1 MIIPLFRNLK
11 IRAKL
16 VSVTLFLVLFPLL
29 SVAYLG
35 TDRFAKALKSSSEQ
49 DLEHLV
55 RNIYS
60 MCKIQQEMV
69 QMKVISDL
77 NVARDVIFR
86 YGGPIEVSE
95 DEKVHFDAID
105 QFTDEEFAVS
115 VPKWKVGSTPL
126 TLGTSLVDEVQS
138 LVGGTCTIFQR
149 IEGDRLLRIS
159 TNVRD
164 RRGERAVGTYI
175 PAYSPVVQA
184 ILSGLPYRGRAYV
197 VDGWYISAYE
207 PIKGPGG
214 SVIGAIYVGVKE
226 QSADSLKAEI
236 KGIQV
241 GDTGYVYIMD
251 SKGILKVHPA
261 KENENIIDSKDS
273 SGFEYIRAM
282 IRDSMLLS
290 EGEVGTIRYPWA
302 NPELGEREPR
312 QKIHKYMYFRPWDWI
327 IAAGTYEEEIY
338 RDLIRTERFIGLMVL
353 AGLALVFFLT
363 LTLSKV
369 LTRPIQELTEV
380 TTKMVGGDLSQ
391 RVKIRG
397 GDEIGVL
404 GTSFNR
410 MISQIQHYT
419 SNLEK
424 IVEARTQELKESR
437 EKYRDISRF
446 LNSIL
451 DSATEYA
458 IIALDFHGMII
469 EFNKG
474 AEKLFGWKKGE
485 VVNKKNISIT
495 ISPQDRAKG
504 VPALMSKRTRTEGLC
519 ELDMI
524 RIRRGDKRFPAHTSV
539 TAITD
544 PAGRTTGFLEIIRDL
559 TQRKTLEKELRETK
573 EFLENIMESSVDG
586 IVTTNLKGKIT
597 YMNRAMEEMVQ
608 YAREEVLGKHISLV
622 YVRGIQ
628 EARDVM
634 GMLRAGERAENYEM
648 EVRRKDGEILVIL
661 NSLFLVR
668 DEESQVIGTAGIFK
682 DITEQKQLEAKLK
695 NTQARLVEASK
706 MRALGELVAG
716 VAHELNNPLM
726 ASQTIL
732 HVIFKNMKAECPER
746 ERLELI
752 KKCNNRIEM
761 IVDHLREFS
770 RQTKPEFLT
779 IDITQPI
786 ENALLITGQQ
796 LLDHCISIER
806 HLTDDLPK
814 VFGDSGQLEQVFL
827 NLISNAR
834 DAMEEAE
841 GSKTLTIASYIAEDD
856 SGRWVVVSIKDTG
869 VGIPKENQDKI
880 LEPFFT
886 TKPVGKGTGL
896 GLSLCFGIIEAHEGQ
911 FEIHSE
917 PGRGTEM
924 KVFLPVKESGKEQIN
939 GKTNSHC

>member
-11 IRAKL
+11 IRAKI
-16 VSVTLFLVLFPLL
+16 VSVTLFLVFLPLL
-29 SVAYLG
+29 CVAYLAI
-35 TDRFAKALKSSSEQ
+35 DRFGKALKGASEQ

-55 RNIYS
+55 TNIYS

-77 NVARDVIFR
+77 NVARDVLFR
-86 YGGPIEVSE
+86 NQGAIEIIE
-95 DEKVHFDAID
+95 EETIHFNAVD
-105 QFTDEEFAVS
+105 QFTNEMSPVS
-115 VPKWKVGSTPL
+115 VPLWKVGNT
-126 TLGTSLVDEVQS
+126 TVTRGTSLVDGVQD
-138 LVGGTCTIFQR
+138 LVGGTCTVFQR

-164 RRGERAVGTYI
+164 HKGRRAIGTYI
-175 PAYSPVVQA
+175 PAYSPVAQA

-197 VDGWYISAYE
+197 VDGWYITAYE
-207 PIKGPGG
+207 PIKGPSG
-214 SVIGAIYVGVKE
+214 SIIGALYVGVEE
-226 QSADSLKAEI
+226 QSAESLKAEI
-236 KGIQV
+236 KDIKV

-251 SKGILKVHPA
+251 SRGSLKVHPV
-261 KENENIIDSKDS
+261 KEGENIIDSRDS
-273 SGFEYIRAM
+273 SGYEYIRAM
-282 IRDSMLLS
+282 IRESMLVS

-302 NPELGEREPR
+302 NPELGEKEPR
-312 QKIHKYMYFRPWDWI
+312 QKIHKYTYFKPWDWI

-338 RDLIRTERFIGLMVL
+338 RDLSKTERFIGIIVL
-353 AGLALVFFLT
+353 VGLVLVLFLT

-369 LTRPIQELTEV
+369 LTRPIYELTEV

-458 IIALDFHGMII
+458 IIALDFHGKII

-485 VVNKKNISIT
+485 VVNKENISLTIT
-495 ISPQDRAKG
+495 PEDRAKG
-504 VPALMSKRTRTEGLC
+504 VPTLMSKRTRGESLC
-519 ELDMI
+519 ELDMN
-524 RIRRGDKRFPAHTSV
+524 RLRRGNMRFPAHTTV
-539 TAITD
+539 TAIKD
-544 PAGRTTGFLEIIRDL
+544 PSGRTTGFLEIIRDL
-559 TQRKTLEKELRETK
+559 TQRKNLEKELRETK

-597 YMNRAMEEMVQ
+597 YMNLAMEEMIK
-608 YAREEVLGKHISLV
+608 YRREEVLGKHISLV

-634 GMLRAGERAENYEM
+634 GLLRAGERAENYEM
-648 EVRRKDGEILVIL
+648 EVRRKDGDTLVIL

-668 DEESQVIGTAGIFK
+668 DEEGQVIGTAGIFK
-682 DITEQKQLEAKLK
+682 DISSQKLLEAKLK
-695 NTQARLVEASK
+695 TTQARLVEASK

-732 HVIFKNMKAECPER
+732 YVILKNLKPDCPER
-746 ERLELI
+746 ERLDLI
-752 KKCNNRIEM
+752 KKCNNRIGM

-770 RQTKPEFLT
+770 RQTRPEFQVV
-779 IDITQPI
+779 DVNQPI
-786 ENALLITGQQ
+786 ENALMITGQQ
-796 LLDHCISIER
+796 LLNHSIAIKR
-806 HLTDDLPK
+806 HLGEDLPK
-814 VFGDSGQLEQVFL
+814 VIGDSSQLEQVFL
-827 NLISNAR
+827 NIISNAR
-834 DAMEEAE
+834 DAMEEKE
-841 GSKTLTIASYIAEDD
+841 GSKALTISSYFTEDD
-856 SGRWVVVSIKDTG
+856 TGRWVVVSMKDTG
-869 VGIPKENQDKI
+869 MGIPKENLDKI

-896 GLSLCFGIIEAHEGQ
+896 GLSLCFGIIEAHEGHI
-911 FEIHSE
+911 EIVSE
-917 PGRGTEM
+917 YGQGTEM
-924 KVFLPVKESGKEQIN
+924 KVFLPVKESGKE
-939 GKTNSHC
+939 